1 MDARPYHLN
10 NLRRAA
16 EERRKAAAALTAEA
30 RRTHLDLAEI
40 FEARAGVV
48 PQATDAS
55 NVIQLRPTRSGP
67 VLGAAKKA
75 AKPRKSRQPARHR
88 PAGGRAVPRA
98 G

>member
-48 PQATDAS
+48 PQADAS
-55 NVIQLRPTRSGP
+55 NVIPLRPNRSGP
-67 VLGAAKKA
+67 VLVAAKKA
-75 AKPRKSRQPARHR
+75 AKPRKSRPPARDR
-88 PAGGRAVPRA
+88 SAGGRTAPRA

>member
-10 NLRRAA
+10 YLRRAA

-48 PQATDAS
+48 PQAADAS
-55 NVIQLRPTRSGP
+55 NVIQLRPNRP
-67 VLGAAKKA
+67 VLVAAKKA
-75 AKPRKSRQPARHR
+75 AKPKKSRPPARNR
-88 PAGGRAVPRA
+88 SAGGRTAPRA

>member
-10 NLRRAA
+10 DLRRAA
-16 EERRKAAAALTAEA
+16 EERRKAARALTAEA
-30 RRTHLDLAEI
+30 RRMHLELAEI

-55 NVIQLRPTRSGP
+55 NVIQLRPNRSRP
-67 VLGAAKKA
+67 VLVASKKA
-75 AKPRKSRQPARHR
+75 AKPRKSRQPARNR
-88 PAGGRAVPRA
+88 SAGGRTAPRA